1 MVQIRYNTSARPLP
15 ILSFP
20 LSFPSDLFHDSLEI
34 KTRRKRQ
41 MNGTYTGY
49 IDETTMEGA
58 RQALDIEQELMLG
71 DNDPRMNILIN
82 MYSEMADSSPV
93 PQHHSAPSAG
103 RKAA

>member
-1 MVQIRYNTSARPLP
+1 
-15 ILSFP
+15 
-20 LSFPSDLFHDSLEI
+20 
-34 KTRRKRQ
+34 
-41 MNGTYTGY
+41 MNGTYAGY

-58 RQALDIEQELMLG
+58 RRALDIQRGLELG

-93 PQHHSAPSAG
+93 PQHLLAPLAG